1 MSSTPL
7 VSAIIIFLNEERFLA
22 QAIGSVL
29 EQSHADWELLLIDDG
44 SMDQSTAIARDFAAR
59 DPDRIRYFEHAGH
72 ANRGMSA
79 ARNLGLEHA
88 RGRYIGFLD
97 ADDVWLPEKLREQTA
112 TLNGHPSADMV
123 YGRTLIW
130 HSWRDANTAASDE
143 FCDLG
148 VKADTVIEPPRLLV
162 SLIENRAQTPTT
174 CNALMRREAFSK
186 VGQFEESFR
195 GMFED
200 QVFFMKLA
208 LVSPVYVSSRC
219 WAKYRQREDSHS
231 AQMEASG
238 EVRAAR
244 ARLLEWLEA
253 YLREKGTTAPE
264 VWRMLRRQTRRPRWA
279 FWRRRV
285 PQ

>member
-1 MSSTPL
+1 MNDAPL

-29 EQSHADWELLLIDDG
+29 EQSHANWELLLVDDG
-44 SMDQSTAIARDFAAR
+44 STDGSSAIARDFAAR
-59 DPDRIRYFEHAGH
+59 DPRRIRCYEHAGH

-79 ARNLGLEHA
+79 ARNLGLDHA

-97 ADDVWLPEKLREQTA
+97 ADDVWLAEKLREQTDLMDA
-112 TLNGHPSADMV
+112 NPRAEMI

-130 HSWRDANTAASDE
+130 HSWRGSAARDE

-148 VKADTVIEPPRLLV
+148 VQPDTLVEAPELLV
-162 SLIENRAQTPTT
+162 KLIENRAQTPTT
-174 CNALMRREAFSK
+174 CNALMRRDVFTK
-186 VGQFEESFR
+186 IGRFEESFR

-208 LVSPVYVSSRC
+208 AVAPVFVSSRC
-219 WAKYRQREDSHS
+219 WAQYRQHAGSHS

-238 EVRAAR
+238 EVSAAR
-244 ARLLEWLEA
+244 ARLLSWLET
-253 YLREKGTTAPE
+253 YLREQGITAPE
-264 VWRMLRRQTRRPRWA
+264 VWRMLRRQSRRARWA
-279 FWRRRV
+279 FWRRWTSR
-285 PQ
+285 

>member
-1 MSSTPL
+1 MNDAPL

-22 QAIGSVL
+22 QAIESVI
-29 EQSHADWELLLIDDG
+29 EQNLADWELLLVDDG
-44 SMDQSTAIARDFAAR
+44 STDESVAIARDFAAR
-59 DPDRIRYFEHAGH
+59 DPSRISYYEHTGH

-97 ADDVWLPEKLREQTA
+97 ADDVWLPGKLREQVA
-112 TLNGHPSADMV
+112 VLDANPRAQMV

-130 HSWRDANTAASDE
+130 HSWRGANAGEGDE

-148 VKADTVIEPPRLLV
+148 VKPDSLVEPPELLV
-162 SLIENRAQTPTT
+162 KLIENRAQTPTT

-186 VGQFEESFR
+186 FGGFEESFR

-208 LVSPVYVSSRC
+208 SLAPVFVSSRC
-219 WAKYRQREDSHS
+219 WARYRQRADSHS
-231 AQMEASG
+231 AQMEATG

-244 ARLLEWLEA
+244 ARLLAWLEA
-253 YLREKGTTAPE
+253 YLLEQGMTAPE
-264 VWRMLRRQTRRPRWA
+264 VWRMLRRQTRRDRWA
-279 FWRRRV
+279 FWRRRAS
-285 PQ
+285 